1 MNAAL
6 TYDERMK
13 LLAALTMLEAR
24 AQRAAPL
31 SEQDEAILERAL
43 NVVGMID
50 NPDESVTT
58 RFDP

>member
-1 MNAAL
+1 
-6 TYDERMK
+6 MK